1 MRVLFAVLATG
12 FVLSCGGEAPSASP
26 TGPGLAGRPG
36 IPQPPPKT
44 FAVSGTVRD
53 NDGVPLADA
62 AVFVGCGGCK
72 TGPGFSVAT
81 NAAGAYTGRLPA
93 GTFDMFVRKPGYTAV
108 SIYGGVAVTGD
119 TTRDVT
125 LRPGVVITG
134 RTFEQGVGDLTGVR
148 VEVLTGPDA
157 GKADTTSPQGVP
169 NVYSLAVLPGEFR
182 LRATK
187 DGYVPIERQISAF
200 ADTHGVDFTM
210 KWAYGSCLAS
220 VAPVFFDRYH
230 SAGGEE
236 AVAVTANPERTW
248 TASPDQPWISLVSQS
263 PHQGNGQLVFR
274 VLPYAAGTGIE
285 PRSGA
290 VMIRCSASE
299 GQNVWIT
306 QNPDC
311 QTTLTANPGTPS
323 VFPASG
329 GAGHLTIRT
338 GVPHCRWRADS
349 AVEWMRAVGVN
360 VGRGYYDHVSFVVEE
375 NRTGATRTGA
385 FIVGEKAWIVLQR

>member
-1 MRVLFAVLATG
+1 MRVLFAVLASG

-81 NAAGAYTGRLPA
+81 NAAGAYAGRLPA

-125 LRPGVVITG
+125 LTPGVVITG

-187 DGYVPIERQISAF
+187 DGYVPIDRQISAF

-236 AVAVTANPERTW
+236 AVAEENPFIREAPAPRER
-248 TASPDQPWISLVSQS
+248 AER
-263 PHQGNGQLVFR
+263 GQR
-274 VLPYAAGTGIE
+274 
-285 PRSGA
+285 
-290 VMIRCSASE
+290 
-299 GQNVWIT
+299 
-306 QNPDC
+306 
-311 QTTLTANPGTPS
+311 
-323 VFPASG
+323 
-329 GAGHLTIRT
+329 
-338 GVPHCRWRADS
+338 
-349 AVEWMRAVGVN
+349 
-360 VGRGYYDHVSFVVEE
+360 GRGRGWGFRPGPPPAAAARARCRAGRACAPPSARRNCRSTDARRSSH
-375 NRTGATRTGA
+375 
-385 FIVGEKAWIVLQR
+385 